1 MTPWT
6 VAHQAPLSMGF
17 SRQEYWSGFHSLLQG
32 IFPTQEWNP
41 GLAHCRQILYS
52 LSQPPGKP
60 KALLS
65 RSHSFLHM
73 RNMWRKLVLKPL
85 GFSILGSA
93 VGPGF
98 VFCCCCCLFCLSAPE
113 CTVRVENISYVTGH
127 LPTSMSM
134 CPLVLAFFPDT
145 SAPVTSAILRPLA
158 WRLTLCPDFHKPGS
172 SCH

>member
-1 MTPWT
+1 MDCSLPGSS
-6 VAHQAPLSMGF
+6 VHRILQARILEWVPFPSPGHLSQPRIK
-17 SRQEYWSGFHSLLQG
+17 SVSPELQAD
-32 IFPTQEWNP
+32 F
-41 GLAHCRQILYS
+41 L

-85 GFSILGSA
+85 GFSIRGSA